1 MLVATVGSGAV
12 LSVLPYDDALR
23 VELELGGEP
32 ADQILQLLPG
42 DLLGRRCDPMPDTI
56 LPRKTQRVRAR
67 VVEIGGIAA
76 YQLDALIV
84 LTIADV
90 GKRPL

>member
-1 MLVATVGSGAV
+1 MLVATVGTGAV

-32 ADQILQLLPG
+32 ADQILQLLPAE
-42 DLLGRRCDPMPDTI
+42 LLGRRCDPMPDTI
-56 LPRKTQRVRAR
+56 LPRETQRVRAR

-76 YQLDALIV
+76 HQLDALVV
-84 LTIADV
+84 LAVADV